1 MATKYTDIDFLLT
14 KNDLTNDINVKYDGN
29 AISQSIKNIILTTQK
44 EKLFSQYFGG
54 NAYDLVFNSLSYVEI
69 ADKQLFL
76 ESAIKNNEPRV
87 NVQSI
92 NIVYSEEGSWI
103 ISVLYNQKNS
113 NNLAQN
119 VTVTI

>member
-119 VTVTI
+119 VTVII

>member
-14 KNDLTNDINVKYDGN
+14 KNDLTNDVNVKYDGN

-119 VTVTI
+119 VTVII

>member
-14 KNDLTNDINVKYDGN
+14 KNDLTNDVNVKYDGN
-29 AISQSIKNIILTTQK
+29 AILQSIKNIILTTQK

-92 NIVYSEEGSWI
+92 NIVYSEEGSWV

-119 VTVTI
+119 VTVII

>member
-1 MATKYTDIDFLLT
+1 MATKFTDIDFLLT
-14 KNDLTNDINVKYDGN
+14 KNDLTNDVNVKYDGN

-69 ADKQLFL
+69 VDKQLFL

-87 NVQSI
+87 NLQSI

-103 ISVLYNQKNS
+103 ISVLYNQTNS
-113 NNLAQN
+113 NNLTQT
-119 VTVTI
+119 VTVII

>member
-113 NNLAQN
+113 NNSAQN
-119 VTVTI
+119 VTVII

>member
-1 MATKYTDIDFLLT
+1 MS
-14 KNDLTNDINVKYDGN
+14 V
-29 AISQSIKNIILTTQK
+29 IILTTQK

-119 VTVTI
+119 VTVII